1 MKLIPALPRISG
13 MAYQDEFYA
22 RAESVY
28 LLIGG
33 QFFLIERM
41 GALKSRRWLVLT
53 SIGIVLFAA
62 YLAYTNPFQVLMEVG
77 RFDPWAFA
85 LALAINYA
93 GMFFFAA
100 SWYVLLRVLGVGVG
114 LWEAVRAMFVS
125 LFVVW
130 LIPIPVGTE
139 IIRAYLVRDEENS
152 GMGKAITSVVV
163 HKAYYNISFGL
174 LIAFASLMV
183 TVFWKG
189 PMPVSPEFVALV
201 ILFALGSSIIYGLF
215 LSPATLMAVYGRSP
229 AWLKRNLFD
238 RLVDTSRDEEGFPSV
253 VEGIESAVEM
263 LKRKPL
269 ENFLSILMVAFHW
282 RTGSV
287 TAYIVALS
295 LGWRIDFW
303 VIVLIYALIEFI
315 QQLNV
320 FIPGGL
326 GIIDASLTGAF
337 VILGVPLSMASAISL
352 LTRLATYWLEL
363 VLAAAVSFLYGYQ
376 EALGEYLG

>member
-1 MKLIPALPRISG
+1 MWALKNRRWVLLTTIG
-13 MAYQDEFYA
+13 LVIFA
-22 RAESVY
+22 VY
-28 LLIGG
+28 L
-33 QFFLIERM
+33 
-41 GALKSRRWLVLT
+41 V
-53 SIGIVLFAA
+53 
-62 YLAYTNPFQVLMEVG
+62 YTNPFRVLMEVG

-93 GMFFFAA
+93 GMFFFSA

-114 LWEAVRAMFVS
+114 LWEAVQAMFAS

-139 IIRAYLVRDEENS
+139 IIRAYLVRGEENS
-152 GMGKAITSVVV
+152 GMGKAIASVVV

-174 LIAFASLMV
+174 LIALASIMV
-183 TVFWKG
+183 TVFWKE
-189 PMPVSPEFVALV
+189 PMPVSPGFVALV
-201 ILFALGSSIIYGLF
+201 ILFALGSSVIYGLF
-215 LSPATLMAVYGRSP
+215 LRPATLMAVYGRSP
-229 AWLKRNLFD
+229 GWVRRNLFD
-238 RLVDTSRDEEGFPSV
+238 RLVDTSRDEGGFPSV
-253 VEGIESAVEM
+253 VKEIEAAVET
-263 LKRKPL
+263 LKGKPL
-269 ENFLSILMVAFHW
+269 QNLLSILMVAFHW
-282 RTGSV
+282 STGSV

-295 LGWRIDFW
+295 LGCRIDFW

-337 VILGVPLSMASAISL
+337 VVLGVPLSMASAISL